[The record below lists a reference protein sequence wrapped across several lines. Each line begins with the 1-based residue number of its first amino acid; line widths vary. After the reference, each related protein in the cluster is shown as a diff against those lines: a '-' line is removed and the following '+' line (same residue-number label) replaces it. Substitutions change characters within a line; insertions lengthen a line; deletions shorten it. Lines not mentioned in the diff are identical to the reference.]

1 MAYERLTAQDASFLH
16 VESEHQPMHVGSLA
30 LLDGAPFRDEKGR
43 FKLDDARAI
52 IAGRLFLAP
61 RFRRKIMWVPLEQGR
76 PVWVDD
82 ERFDLSYHV
91 RLTALPAPGSDE
103 QLLALFSRLQ
113 GHLLDRR
120 RPLWELWFVEGLADD
135 KVALIQKTH
144 HCLVDGISGVD
155 VATVLLDLEPNPQRS
170 EPPPW
175 SPEPAPSPRQ
185 LLVPSLVERATE
197 PAEIARSAR
206 AAVRGPSQVF
216 ERVVNMG
223 KTIAATAA
231 SVPQMPWNVPVS
243 PHRRWVPAR
252 VPISRVKAIKDGATA
267 AELTAG
273 RCSVNDVV
281 LAACTGALRSFLL
294 EREIDT
300 DDVVLKAMVPVSMRS
315 DDERG
320 ALGNRVS
327 MVPAEL
333 PVTEADPLWRLRL
346 AHDNM
351 AELKSSGVALGG
363 DDFMRM
369 TNYLPPT
376 ILSIASRLMV
386 RAQAMNLT
394 ITNVPGPQ
402 FPLYCMG
409 AEVLEAFPYV
419 PVVDGMALTIAVLSY
434 NGQLGFGIT
443 GDRDVLPDID
453 LIGVAIEAAFVELE
467 DAVLAK
473 QPKPKAAAKAKA
485 EVAEDAG
492 A

>member
-16 VESEHQPMHVGSLA
+16 VEDEHQPMHVGSLA
-30 LLDGAPFRDEKGR
+30 ILDGAPFRDEHGR
-43 FKLDDARAI
+43 FKLEEARNI
-52 IAGRLFLAP
+52 IDSRLFMAP
-61 RFRRKIMWVPLEQGR
+61 RFRKKVMWVPLEQGR

-82 ERFDLSYHV
+82 EGFDLSFHV
-91 RLTALPAPGSDE
+91 RLTALPAPGTE
-103 QLLALFSRLQ
+103 AQLLALFSRLQ
-113 GHLLDRR
+113 GHQLDRG

-155 VATVLLDLEPNPQRS
+155 VATVLLDLEAHPPRTEAPPWHP
-170 EPPPW
+170 EPPP
-175 SPEPAPSPRQ
+175 SGRQ
-185 LLVPSLVERATE
+185 LLVQSLVERATE
-197 PAEIARSAR
+197 PAEIVRSAR
-206 AAVRGPSQVF
+206 AALRGPSQAA

-223 KTIAATAA
+223 KTVVATATT
-231 SVPQMPWNVPVS
+231 SVPQMPWNVAVS
-243 PHRRWVPAR
+243 PQRRWVPAR
-252 VPISRVKAIKDGATA
+252 VPIARVKAIKDVATA
-267 AELTAG
+267 AKLTPG
-273 RCSVNDVV
+273 RCSLNDVV
-281 LAACTGALRSFLL
+281 LAACAGALRSFLL
-294 EREIDT
+294 EREVDID
-300 DDVVLKAMVPVSMRS
+300 DLVLKAMVPVSMRT

-327 MVPAEL
+327 MVAAEL
-333 PVTEADPLWRLRL
+333 PVCEADPLWRLRHV
-346 AHDNM
+346 HDNM
-351 AELKSSGVALGG
+351 AELKASGVALGG

-434 NGQLGFGIT
+434 NGQLGFGVT
-443 GDRDVLPDID
+443 GDRDVLPDLDHIAS
-453 LIGVAIEAAFVELE
+453 AIEEAFIELE
-467 DAVLAK
+467 DASGAK
-473 QPKPKAAAKAKA
+473 RPKPGGVRKATI
-485 EVAEDAG
+485 
-492 A
+492 